1 MIVASGMQRTIPPI
15 MPFLSIRDLHKSYVD
30 PNGEHQTVIDIPAF
44 GLESGQHVALA
55 GRSGCGK
62 TTLLNLIAGISTPD
76 RGSIQFDG
84 QELVGLSTGRRDRF
98 RAQSIGYV
106 FQSFYLL
113 DGHSALENVL
123 LGMQFGPGRDRAFA
137 TELLGALGLADR
149 LNHRPSQLSIGQRQR
164 VAVARALANRP
175 KLVLA
180 DEPTGSLDPA
190 TAAEAMG
197 LLRSLCNEHGAALL
211 VVSHDRVTL
220 DSFETQL
227 DLADINL
234 AGKGVAAASTEGN
247 R

>member
-1 MIVASGMQRTIPPI
+1 

-30 PNGEHQTVIDIPAF
+30 PTGQHQTVIDIPSF
-44 GLESGQHVALA
+44 GLESGEQVALA

-84 QELVGLSTGRRDRF
+84 KELVGLSTGRRDRF

-123 LGMQFGPGRDRAFA
+123 LGMQFGPGRDAVFA
-137 TELLGALGLADR
+137 THLLTALGLSDR
-149 LNHRPSQLSIGQRQR
+149 LHHRPSQLSIGQRQR

-175 KLVLA
+175 RLVLA
-180 DEPTGSLDPA
+180 DEPTGSLDP
-190 TAAEAMG
+190 TSAAEAMG
-197 LLRSLCNEHGAALL
+197 LLRGLCEEHAAALL
-211 VVSHDRVTL
+211 VVSHDRETL
-220 DSFETQL
+220 DGFESQL
-227 DLADINL
+227 DLAEINL
-234 AGKGVAAASTEGN
+234 AGSQRARSAAESP